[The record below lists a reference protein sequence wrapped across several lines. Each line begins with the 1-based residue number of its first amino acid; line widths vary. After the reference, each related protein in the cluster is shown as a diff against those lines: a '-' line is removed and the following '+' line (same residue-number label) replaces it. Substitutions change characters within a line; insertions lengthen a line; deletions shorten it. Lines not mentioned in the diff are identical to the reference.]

1 MTREEALNLI
11 KSSVKNKNLIKHMIA
26 SSACMKGLA
35 SYFGEDEDLW
45 EITGL
50 LHDIDYDLTAKDTS
64 KHGIM
69 GAQMLE
75 AIGGID
81 ERIINAV
88 RIHVR
93 YVESSSRMEKA
104 LFAVD
109 PLTGLIV
116 AATLMHPT
124 KKLKNVDT
132 QFVLN
137 RFKEKS
143 FASGANRNNIRTCE
157 EIGLSL
163 NDFISISLESMK
175 SISNELEL

>member
-1 MTREEALNLI
+1 MTKDEAMSLI
-11 KSSVKNKNLIKHMIA
+11 KTNVKNKNLIKHMIA
-26 SSACMKGLA
+26 SSACMRSLA
-35 SYFGEDEDLW
+35 HYFGEDEDLW

-75 AIGGID
+75 AISGVD

-88 RIHVR
+88 RIHVK
-93 YVESSSRMEKA
+93 YVESASRMEKA

-143 FASGANRNNIRTCE
+143 FASGANRNSIRTCE

-163 NDFISISLESMK
+163 DDFISISLESMK
-175 SISNELEL
+175 SVSDELEL

>member
-1 MTREEALNLI
+1 MTREEALSLI
-11 KSSVKNKNLIKHMIA
+11 KSNVKNKNLIKHMIA
-26 SSACMKGLA
+26 SSACMRGLA
-35 SYFGEDEDLW
+35 RYFGENEELW

-50 LHDIDYDLTAKDTS
+50 LHDIDYDITAKDTS

-69 GAQMLE
+69 GAEMLE

-88 RIHVR
+88 RIHVK
-93 YVESSSRMEKA
+93 YVESASKMEKA

-116 AATLMHPT
+116 ASALMHPT
-124 KKLKNVDT
+124 RKLKNVDT

-137 RFKEKS
+137 RFREKS
-143 FASGANRNNIRTCE
+143 FASGANRNNIKTCE
-157 EIGLSL
+157 EIGLPL

-175 SISNELEL
+175 SVSDELEL